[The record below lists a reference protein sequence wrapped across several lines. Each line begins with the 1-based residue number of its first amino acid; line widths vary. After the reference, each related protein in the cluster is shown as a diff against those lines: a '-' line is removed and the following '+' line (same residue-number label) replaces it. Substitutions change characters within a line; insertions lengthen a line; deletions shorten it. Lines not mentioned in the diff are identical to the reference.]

1 MKALS
6 LLLLCASGAIALEPA
21 APAGK
26 AYSFV
31 EKKGEYID
39 LLCGDQKVIRYMNAP
54 RDGSTKDTHEL
65 TFKPF
70 HHVYDPAKGETLL
83 TNGAGLAADKANTFP
98 HHRGIFYAFNKVS
111 YGKESCDVWHG
122 RNGEFVLHDSVI
134 SQEANNDHGRQKS
147 KLLWCGKD
155 GKPFATEERE
165 ITARLTDGG
174 TLIDFDSV
182 LKTDLEK
189 VKLDG
194 DPQHAGCHFR
204 AAMEVSKH
212 GKTDT
217 YYVRPDGKGKMGAT
231 DTRNWDAKGKLGTA
245 INVPWD
251 ACSFMIDGKRY
262 TVLRIVNPAN
272 PKEWRG
278 SERDYGRFGDYF
290 EWDLTPKT
298 PLHVQ
303 YRYWIQP
310 GEMTVEQCDKMYK
323 DYTKK

>member
-6 LLLLCASGAIALEPA
+6 LLLLGSSSLIALEPA

-31 EKKGEYID
+31 EKKGESID
-39 LLCGDQKVIRYMNAP
+39 LMHGDRKVVRYMNAP
-54 RDGSTKDTHEL
+54 RDGTTKDTHEL

-83 TNGAGLAADKANTFP
+83 TNGAGHAADKTNVFP

-111 YGKESCDVWHG
+111 YGGESCDVWHG

-134 SQEANNDHGRQKS
+134 SQEANTEHGRQKS

-165 ITARLTDGG
+165 LTVSCPNGG
-174 TLIDFDSV
+174 TMIDFDSV
-182 LKTDLEK
+182 LRTDLDK
-189 VKLDG
+189 VRLDG

-204 AAMEVSKH
+204 AAMEVAQRTKSQ
-212 GKTDT
+212 T
-217 YYVRPDGKGKMGAT
+217 YYLRPDGKGKGSA
-231 DTRNWDAKGKLGTA
+231 DTRNWDAKGKAANA

-251 ACSFMIDGKRY
+251 ACSFVVAGERY

-272 PKEWRG
+272 PKDWRG

-290 EWDLTPKT
+290 EWNLTPKT
-298 PLHVQ
+298 PLRVR

-310 GEMTVEQCDKMYK
+310 GEMTVEQCDKMFK